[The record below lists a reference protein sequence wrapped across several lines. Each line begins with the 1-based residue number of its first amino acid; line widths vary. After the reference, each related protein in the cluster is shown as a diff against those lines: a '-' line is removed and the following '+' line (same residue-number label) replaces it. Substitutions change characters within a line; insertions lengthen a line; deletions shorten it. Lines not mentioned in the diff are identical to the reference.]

1 MKNKTQRTFKCL
13 NCFFVNLIPT
23 RYRVTSMLSLEK
35 CKRVESLKL
44 QMGNFAQKTNKQNKA
59 KNLEQKFNWK
69 TRENELFGFS
79 GNAHV

>member
-1 MKNKTQRTFKCL
+1 
-13 NCFFVNLIPT
+13 
-23 RYRVTSMLSLEK
+23 MLSLEK

-69 TRENELFGFS
+69 TRENELFGLFRKCACVTAMYLVPICIS
-79 GNAHV
+79 ILTTIWNTTKL